1 MLVIYPQPAGL
12 TPITSDCARPNI
24 TDSAREHRHI
34 GTMCNARSSLA
45 DYRQQRRSRGSY
57 TSGLSMIMMGSQ
69 DFLAVLL
76 AVISW
81 LQRRWRSTLG
91 RTSSTLRR
99 ASHHLGLAVR
109 FLKFSRPISWAVIWQ
124 DFAPPIIYQH
134 STARPQEMSLKSHF
148 PLESKCLHNMAN
160 FGKRA
165 YQKETLGAK
174 TLKSNNM

>member
-1 MLVIYPQPAGL
+1 
-12 TPITSDCARPNI
+12 
-24 TDSAREHRHI
+24 
-34 GTMCNARSSLA
+34 MCYARSSLA
-45 DYRQQRRSRGSY
+45 DCRQQRRSRGSY
-57 TSGLSMIMMGSQ
+57 TSVLSMMWWGHKTWLCCWRSSLGCRGGGGQ
-69 DFLAVLL
+69 LL
-76 AVISW
+76 AGPLQLFDVPRTILVRLFAFSSFPAQCCW
-81 LQRRWRSTLG
+81 LW
-91 RTSSTLRR
+91 
-99 ASHHLGLAVR
+99 
-109 FLKFSRPISWAVIWQ
+109 FWQ

>member
-1 MLVIYPQPAGL
+1 MLVIYPQPASL

-24 TDSAREHRHI
+24 TERQRTSPHRNHVQCTVQPRRLPATAAVARILHERLVH
-34 GTMCNARSSLA
+34 
-45 DYRQQRRSRGSY
+45 DV
-57 TSGLSMIMMGSQ
+57 MGSQ
-69 DFLAVLL
+69 DLAVLLL

-81 LQRRWRSTLG
+81 LQKRGGGQLLAG
-91 RTSSTLRR
+91 PLQLFDVPRTILVWLFAFSSFPARCCWLRFV
-99 ASHHLGLAVR
+99 GC
-109 FLKFSRPISWAVIWQ
+109 
-124 DFAPPIIYQH
+124 DFIIYQLC
-134 STARPQEMSLKSHF
+134 TAHPQEMSLKSHF